1 MKENDPRNV
10 PIAEAAKRLR
20 KELHQKFPNEPFN
33 VRIDRYSMGEAI
45 NVFWTDGVSS
55 IKVDEVLRRFE
66 GVDID
71 QYNGEILASGN
82 RYVHGQRRISDEIRK
97 REEDLWAKQH
107 QEPYN
112 YNGYLTVWHKISSAD
127 YPVRAQPCK

>member
-1 MKENDPRNV
+1 MKENDPRDV
-10 PIAEAAKRLR
+10 PIVEAAKRLR
-20 KELHQKFPNEPFN
+20 KELHQKFPDQSFS

-55 IKVDEVLRRFE
+55 VKVDEVLRQFE

-71 QYNGEILASGN
+71 QFNGEILAGGN
-82 RYVHGQRRISDEIRK
+82 RYVHGQRRVSEEIRK
-97 REEDLWAKQH
+97 NEEDLWAKRH

-112 YNGYLTVWHKISSAD
+112 YNGYLTVWHKISSTD
-127 YPVRAQPCK
+127 YPVKAQ